1 MVAALRNTC
10 AGEQLR
16 LSSAARS
23 RCHTFEVK
31 KFSDAEN
38 IRSVY
43 ESAAHSRWAHFSYLV
58 AEVPSSDYEFP
69 ERFVTELERFNIG
82 LIFMWKEKDGWQFE
96 EQEWE
101 SDRLN
106 PEPEEL
112 NA

>member
-1 MVAALRNTC
+1 
-10 AGEQLR
+10 
-16 LSSAARS
+16 
-23 RCHTFEVK
+23 VK

-43 ESAAHSRWAHFSYLV
+43 EAAAHSRWAHFGYLV
-58 AEVPSSDYEFP
+58 AEVPNADYEFP
-69 ERFVTELERFNIG
+69 QRFVSELERFNIG
-82 LIFMWKEKDGWQFE
+82 LIFMWKHKKGKEDWHFE

-112 NA
+112 NALLKAFFKDSGREREFKLAVGKG